1 MECHGCCSQECDKPN
16 QKGRKFGGGVG
27 VVSWSLGGPLLS
39 KCQQLPLYMYITII
53 LRLLYLL
60 NTEIPI
66 FLILLH
72 MSELSSVYTDKF
84 TWQEYGM
91 FCKFISLL
99 FVNVFFQTCIF
110 FGTYLIVYF
119 YICMTFS
126 IAAVLISSRPNTADL
141 ISLLQTE
148 LCSQVL

>member
-1 MECHGCCSQECDKPN
+1 
-16 QKGRKFGGGVG
+16 

-60 NTEIPI
+60 YTEIPI

-72 MSELSSVYTDKF
+72 ISELSSVYTDKF

-99 FVNVFFQTCIF
+99 FVNVFSQTCIF

-126 IAAVLISSRPNTADL
+126 IAAALISSRPNTADL